1 MKIFYRTKEGEQ
13 KVIIKSESDIKR
25 DRKRNLVPAKTGIY
39 VLILLII
46 YTIIPSVLYIP
57 FSDLGSRAY
66 FMSLAFDILS
76 CIICPII
83 IVFQAPLIRRKIN
96 KTVVKLI
103 EYFAG

>member
-76 CIICPII
+76 CIIFPII

-96 KTVVKLI
+96 KTFVEVI
-103 EYFAG
+103 ESFSG